1 MPIGCWG
8 LCSFQSL
15 VSSLFVVYLLY
26 FQKFQNST
34 LLVFFF
40 LTFQIYPSSPVLL
53 EGSPGV
59 GKTSLI
65 VALGKFS
72 GHKVVRINL
81 SEQVSSSQNFCPMFL
96 FFSFFV
102 FFHISLDLQSLP
114 LGHGIINNASCV
126 DWYNGLVGIR
136 LTNWQWRRN
145 TVCMVWW
152 DPIAG

>member
-1 MPIGCWG
+1 M
-8 LCSFQSL
+8 
-15 VSSLFVVYLLY
+15 VYLLY
-26 FQKFQNST
+26 FPKFQNST

-81 SEQVSSSQNFCPMFL
+81 SEQVSSSQNLCPMFL

-102 FFHISLDLQSLP
+102 FFHMSLDLQSLR
-114 LGHGIINNASCV
+114 LGHGIINNASCA
-126 DWYNGLVGIR
+126 D
-136 LTNWQWRRN
+136 
-145 TVCMVWW
+145 
-152 DPIAG
+152 